1 MESGKEKFKR
11 LFSRKKAQAQGS
23 SQGPDSSNGPAA
35 NHIDLKP
42 NGDNKA
48 TRIKKT
54 PLIAGM
60 AVIGIAGYGA
70 VEYMQHHSFFSAS
83 KPPTAKV
90 KPAKIGNP
98 PMPQVHHEAKMPK
111 APTQD
116 ATAPVKSA
124 APSPA
129 SSSAPKTKPKN
140 PYAAQD
146 AAFEASVGGGS
157 GAGGLGLS
165 WQQPQSAKSAPTAT
179 PTTLPVAE
187 ADMTGQQKKKTPPP
201 LVTRETSPYE
211 LLEGAVIPAV
221 LKSGIKSYLP
231 GQIQAVV
238 SQNVYS
244 TVNGATLLIPAGST
258 LVGTY
263 SSQTKMGTN
272 RLAVA

>member
-1 MESGKEKFKR
+1 MGKVSPKEKFAR
-11 LFSRKKAQAQGS
+11 WLSRKKGGVPEGS
-23 SQGPDSSNGPAA
+23 SAGPVTSVKPVEV
-35 NHIDLKP
+35 KP
-42 NGDNKA
+42 NGDDKA

-165 WQQPQSAKSAPTAT
+165 WQIGRASC
-179 PTTLPVAE
+179 
-187 ADMTGQQKKKTPPP
+187 
-201 LVTRETSPYE
+201 RER
-211 LLEGAVIPAV
+211 V
-221 LKSGIKSYLP
+221 
-231 GQIQAVV
+231 
-238 SQNVYS
+238 
-244 TVNGATLLIPAGST
+244 
-258 LVGTY
+258 
-263 SSQTKMGTN
+263 
-272 RLAVA
+272 